1 MEQDFDF
8 MKVGKSMPYRTPDG
22 FFERMKEET
31 MRRVEAE
38 KRRKKLYRL
47 KVGFAAVLSAA
58 AIWCGVLFFNHSIHT
73 TVDSPADM
81 AEWMAETE
89 CDDPFCVYLHQLSD
103 EELEEWIA
111 FAENDIFMY
120 EKEE

>member
-1 MEQDFDF
+1 
-8 MKVGKSMPYRTPDG
+8 
-22 FFERMKEET
+22 
-31 MRRVEAE
+31 
-38 KRRKKLYRL
+38 
-47 KVGFAAVLSAA
+47 
-58 AIWCGVLFFNHSIHT
+58 
-73 TVDSPADM
+73 M

-120 EKEE
+120 EEEE